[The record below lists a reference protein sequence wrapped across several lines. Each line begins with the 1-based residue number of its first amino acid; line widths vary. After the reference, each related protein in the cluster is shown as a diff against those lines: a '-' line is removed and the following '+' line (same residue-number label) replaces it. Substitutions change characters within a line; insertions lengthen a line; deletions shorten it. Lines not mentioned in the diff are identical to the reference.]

1 LKADR
6 TATAAKRT
14 ANAGKTVGAG
24 DGLTFTPSDGSPHEK
39 AQAMAAAQISHAG
52 LDALLTPEESVLV
65 LIDHQAF
72 QFANMHSHEPQL
84 VVGNVLALARTAKVF
99 GVPTILTT
107 VLEERGGYIIQGIQD
122 EFPDQKPINR
132 TFINAWQDQRLVE
145 AVRKTGRRKLV
156 MAGLWTEVCVA
167 MPALQ
172 AQGENY
178 DVYAVTDASGG
189 VSVEAHAMAVQRMV
203 QAGIK
208 PITWLAVLCEW
219 QRDWARQETI
229 PTLAKI
235 LMEHG
240 GGSGVAFSWEAQL
253 LKAAANPG

>member
-1 LKADR
+1 
-6 TATAAKRT
+6 
-14 ANAGKTVGAG
+14 
-24 DGLTFTPSDGSPHEK
+24 
-39 AQAMAAAQISHAG
+39 MAAHQVTHSG

-65 LIDHQAF
+65 LVDHQAF

-84 VVGNVLALARTAKVF
+84 VVGNVVALAKTAKVF

-107 VLEERGGYIIQGIQD
+107 VLEERGGYIIKAIQD
-122 EFPDQKPINR
+122 VFPDQKPINR
-132 TFINAWQDQRLVE
+132 SFINAWQDARLVE

-156 MAGLWTEVCVA
+156 IAGLWTEVCVA

-189 VSVEAHAMAVQRMV
+189 VSVEAHAMGVQRMI

-219 QRDWARQETI
+219 QRDWARQQTI
-229 PTLAKI
+229 GELTRI
-235 LMEHG
+235 LTEHG
-240 GGSGVAFSWEAQL
+240 GGSGVAASWEAQL
-253 LKAAANPG
+253 LAAGTKRA

>member
-1 LKADR
+1 MD
-6 TATAAKRT
+6 TT
-14 ANAGKTVGAG
+14 
-24 DGLTFTPSDGSPHEK
+24 
-39 AQAMAAAQISHAG
+39 QISHSG
-52 LDALLTPEESVLV
+52 LGALLTPEESVLV

-84 VVGNVLALARTAKVF
+84 VVGNVVALARTAKAF
-99 GVPTILTT
+99 RVPAILTT
-107 VLEERGGYIIQGIQD
+107 VLEEQGGYIIQAIQD
-122 EFPDQKPINR
+122 EFPDQRPINR
-132 TFINAWQDQRLVE
+132 TLINAWQDQRFVE

-156 MAGLWTEVCVA
+156 MAGLWTEICVA

-178 DVYAVTDASGG
+178 DVYVVTDASGG
-189 VSVEAHAMAVQRMV
+189 ASIETHAMAMQRMI

-208 PITWLAVLCEW
+208 PITWLAVLSEW

-229 PTLAKI
+229 GAVAKI

-240 GGSGVAFSWEAQL
+240 GGTGVAYSWEVQL
-253 LKAAANPG
+253 LKTAANSG

>member
-1 LKADR
+1 
-6 TATAAKRT
+6 
-14 ANAGKTVGAG
+14 
-24 DGLTFTPSDGSPHEK
+24 
-39 AQAMAAAQISHAG
+39 MAAHHVTYAG

-84 VVGNVLALARTAKVF
+84 VVGNVAALAKTAKIF
-99 GVPTILTT
+99 GIPTILTT
-107 VLEERGGYIIQGIQD
+107 VNEEHGGYIIKAIQD
-122 EFPDQKPINR
+122 VFPDQKPINR
-132 TFINAWQDQRLVE
+132 SFINAWQDTKLVD
-145 AVRKTGRRKLV
+145 AVKKTGRRKLL

-178 DVYAVTDASGG
+178 DVYVVTDASGG
-189 VSVEAHAMAVQRMV
+189 VSVEAHAMAVQRMI

-219 QRDWARQETI
+219 QRDWARQETVGG
-229 PTLAKI
+229 LAQI
-235 LMEHG
+235 LTEHG
-240 GGSGVAFSWEAQL
+240 GGSGVAFGWEVQL
-253 LKAAANPG
+253 LAAGSKTA